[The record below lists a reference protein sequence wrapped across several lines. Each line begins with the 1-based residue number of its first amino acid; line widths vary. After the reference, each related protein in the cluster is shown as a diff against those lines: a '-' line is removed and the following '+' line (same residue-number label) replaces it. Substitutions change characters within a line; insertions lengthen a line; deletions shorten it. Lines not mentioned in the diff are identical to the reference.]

1 MANYSRHKKL
11 FSPDGRI
18 DYRCLSCGT
27 TENIGK
33 RKYCSIDCRQA
44 LRRTLDMRTGL
55 LKALNT
61 RYASFYFTDMLIVM
75 DVLPYDT
82 KEIFS
87 FIYRR
92 SSGNKPAEDYSNMSD
107 MLGNEWWAEKKRTNR
122 HYLATRYILEKAIR
136 QKTLNS
142 PVIPMEIKIP
152 TINKSTLTCLKLGK
166 SALKSPELEKVI
178 KRAYRVE
185 AKKHHPDLGGD
196 SDAFRK
202 IHQAYLDL
210 IRWAENPSYQ
220 TRRGF
225 PDRWF
230 YDGDQN
236 RWLQPAPHLKENQGI
251 YQGGFK

>member
-1 MANYSRHKKL
+1 MTNYSRYKNK
-11 FSPDGRI
+11 FSSDGRI
-18 DYRCLSCGT
+18 NYRCLSCGT

-33 RKYCSIDCRQA
+33 RRYCSIGCRQK

-55 LKALNT
+55 LRALNT

-75 DVLPYDT
+75 DVLPYDN

-87 FIYRR
+87 FIYPR
-92 SSGNKPAEDYSNMSD
+92 SSGKKPAEDYSNMSD

-122 HYLATRYILEKAIR
+122 HYLATRYLLEKARR
-136 QKTLNS
+136 QRRLIPPTM
-142 PVIPMEIKIP
+142 PMEIRIP
-152 TINKSTLTCLKLGK
+152 SIKKSTLTCLKLGQ
-166 SALKSPELEKVI
+166 SALNSPELEKVI
-178 KRAYRVE
+178 KSAYRMQ

-196 SDAFRK
+196 TDTFRK

-225 PDRWF
+225 PDKWF
-230 YDGDQN
+230 YDGYQN
-236 RWLQPAPHLKENQGI
+236 RWLQPAPYLKENQAFL
-251 YQGGFK
+251 QSRFK